1 MVSSRHPE
9 VLKPLP
15 LSGQGCGDR
24 GRLAPRMAPSEVM
37 SDVPHAP
44 LLGSETVP
52 AAHTP
57 EGVYHEQTAHTL
69 EEPAAAGPLHEHSAA
84 PRTRWLPQAGAL
96 RALRGLGRI
105 FAHTHASS
113 LPRPLALRYLKH

>member
-1 MVSSRHPE
+1 MVSSRRPE

-24 GRLAPRMAPSEVM
+24 GRLALRIAPSEGM

-44 LLGSETVP
+44 PLGSETVP

-57 EGVYHEQTAHTL
+57 EGVNHEQTAHML
-69 EEPAAAGPLHEHSAA
+69 EEPAAAGPLC
-84 PRTRWLPQAGAL
+84 
-96 RALRGLGRI
+96 
-105 FAHTHASS
+105 
-113 LPRPLALRYLKH
+113 